1 MMMKKAMMKRAMMN
15 RSNRFH
21 RSMSNAGC
29 HKENIISRLMRR
41 RHQNDRIKIEMWL
54 ALAGAVCGVSFLIQ
68 GIRFYQYIAS
78 PIEYILEAPAAISDI
93 DGAAIQLADVPAYG
107 ATAVYKDQDLSL
119 LIGDI
124 PIPVHMKAVTKEYME
139 AVCGPEV
146 IDTNPSMPVFYVS
159 DQTYREVR
167 KMLYTDGS
175 ENDDYEIGGLDHN
188 LLGNIFGNM
197 EDENEEELQ
206 CSYRK
211 DETVGKAKLVPLSLR
226 QGMEQTDGH
235 YGYMIESGYHLT
247 KEPDGILLWCQKK
260 DLDGSQIQ
268 AIRAAG
274 GQIQD
279 SSGYQIREQEKQIYW
294 IELRNWGIIGMMC
307 CGFVWIL
314 HKYGK

>member
-1 MMMKKAMMKRAMMN
+1 MKRLMIN

-21 RSMSNAGC
+21 RSMANAGF
-29 HKENIISRLMRR
+29 HEENMISRLMRR
-41 RHQNDRIKIEMWL
+41 RQQNDRIKIEMWL
-54 ALAGAVCGVSFLIQ
+54 VLAGAVCGVVFLIQ
-68 GIRFYQYIAS
+68 GIRFYQYITS
-78 PIEYILEAPAAISDI
+78 PIEYILEAPDSTSDI
-93 DGAAIQLADVPAYG
+93 DSAAIQLADVPAYEAAG
-107 ATAVYKDQDLSL
+107 VYKDQDITL

-124 PIPVHMKAVTKEYME
+124 PISVHLKAVSKEYME
-139 AVCGPEV
+139 AVCGPEG
-146 IDTNPSMPVFYVS
+146 IDTIQSMPVFYVS

-167 KMLYTDGS
+167 KMLDTGRE
-175 ENDDYEIGGLDHN
+175 ENNDNETSSLDRN
-188 LLGNIFGNM
+188 LLGRIFDNT
-197 EDENEEELQ
+197 EEENEEELQ

-211 DETVGKAKLVPLSLR
+211 DETVGKARLVPLSLR
-226 QGMEQTDGH
+226 QGMDQADGH

-247 KEPDGILLWCQKK
+247 KGPDGILLWCSKK

-268 AIRAAG
+268 AIRSSG

-307 CGFVWIL
+307 CGFTWIL